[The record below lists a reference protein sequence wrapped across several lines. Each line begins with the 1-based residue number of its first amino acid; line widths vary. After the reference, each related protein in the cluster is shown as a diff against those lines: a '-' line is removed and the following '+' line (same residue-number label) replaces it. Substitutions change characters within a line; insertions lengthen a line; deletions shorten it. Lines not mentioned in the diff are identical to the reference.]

1 MKTEKQILSIIKAA
15 CAKEREA
22 MKAGDAAAVERLDAL
37 TTLAADIVLTPE
49 ETSAEDKALNT
60 AAYIYIEQA
69 YDDTSKLTDEDKQT
83 IIRDFKAGS
92 RWQKE
97 QQPADWSAEDEEMLD
112 AMIDIV
118 SHSLY
123 EPLCPREG
131 MLAWLISL
139 RPYPHWK
146 PSEEQLE
153 ADLDAL
159 VDEVFDK
166 YSSVDEYGQLSASFN
181 RAELY
186 SFIKKITRKEEGK

>member
-1 MKTEKQILSIIKAA
+1 MKSQKQILSIIKAA

-49 ETSAEDKALNT
+49 ETSAGGEALDT

-69 YDDTSKLTDEDKQT
+69 YEDTSKLTDEDKQT

-97 QQPADWSAEDEEMLD
+97 QQPAEWSAEDEEMLD

-131 MLAWLISL
+131 MLAWLVSL

-146 PSEEQLE
+146 PSEEQPKVDYNKFEKLFHDFCE
-153 ADLDAL
+153 SNKGHHITSHDACMW
-159 VDEVFDK
+159 FW
-166 YSSVDEYGQLSASFN
+166 
-181 RAELY
+181 ELGL
-186 SFIKKITRKEEGK
+186 KGRKEDTK

>member
-49 ETSAEDKALNT
+49 E
-60 AAYIYIEQA
+60 
-69 YDDTSKLTDEDKQT
+69 
-83 IIRDFKAGS
+83 
-92 RWQKE
+92 
-97 QQPADWSAEDEEMLD
+97 QQPAEWSAEDEEMLD

-131 MLAWLISL
+131 MLAWLVSL

-146 PSEEQLE
+146 PSEEQPKVDYNKFEKLFRDFCE
-153 ADLDAL
+153 SNKGHHITSHDACMW
-159 VDEVFDK
+159 FW
-166 YSSVDEYGQLSASFN
+166 
-181 RAELY
+181 ELGL
-186 SFIKKITRKEEGK
+186 KGRKEDTK

>member
-49 ETSAEDKALNT
+49 EMSAEDKALNT

-69 YDDTSKLTDEDKQT
+69 YGDTSKLTDEDKQT

-97 QQPADWSAEDEEMLD
+97 QRPADWSAEDEEMLD

-118 SHSLY
+118 SNSLY

-131 MLAWLISL
+131 MIAWL
-139 RPYPHWK
+139 K
-146 PSEEQLE
+146 
-153 ADLDAL
+153 AL
-159 VDEVFDK
+159 PER
-166 YSSVDEYGQLSASFN
+166 FN
-181 RAELY
+181 
-186 SFIKKITRKEEGK
+186 I